1 VLMEIGPQPVLTAA
15 ALHAWPES
23 VTRPQPIASL
33 RRGRADHRQI
43 SEALAAAYVA
53 GHRPDFSA
61 FHQGPAT
68 TVDLPTYPF
77 QHRRYWCDE
86 KREDSVAAD
95 PVRTETVMLLE
106 EGRIEELAALFD
118 GATASSVRLLKQL
131 AAQHNQQRSVLSIAD
146 AVREQQLDCTILS
159 VDIISPTTKQAWPIE
174 IEGVQQDMQASI
186 DDIWSRHVEEDLRK
200 RILLRT
206 GKTTSVLPALVKQGR
221 KFDVIFI
228 DAGHDVFS
236 VIHDLSYA
244 AVLLATDGAILLDD
258 FAPLEEFGI
267 GTCIAVAHARRWF
280 GQVETFATEGLVYGG
295 AAVAGAPRGMA
306 LIKGPFEPHPH
317 VRRSSFVWWRFAA
330 AVLARCYRPAVF
342 PLAQ

>member
-1 VLMEIGPQPVLTAA
+1 MLSDWQQHFTAGQRERIRKLGLLTG
-15 ALHAWPES
+15 L
-23 VTRPQPIASL
+23 RYKQ
-33 RRGRADHRQI
+33 RRGFWPANFERGLVLQRLV
-43 SEALAAAYVA
+43 ALA
-53 GHRPDFSA
+53 RPKA
-61 FHQGPAT
+61 
-68 TVDLPTYPF
+68 V
-77 QHRRYWCDE
+77 
-86 KREDSVAAD
+86 
-95 PVRTETVMLLE
+95 LE
-106 EGRIEELAALFD
+106 LGTGRGL
-118 GATASSVRLLKQL
+118 G
-131 AAQHNQQRSVLSIAD
+131 VLSIAD